1 MIALEHIL
9 DRPGQLTVGSAPAGA
24 DALLLAQYL
33 TAGSGRRVLHVAR
46 DDARMA
52 TLSASV
58 AFFSPHV
65 RVIELPAWDCLP
77 YDRTSPNGHV
87 VARRIEALSVLA
99 TEAANGPPEGGQPT
113 LVATTVNA
121 LLQRVPPRAVFV
133 DAGLRA
139 PVGVRVDRDKLLR
152 FFERNG
158 YVRATTVREPGEYAV
173 RGGIID
179 VFPSGSSVPLRLD
192 LFGDELEE
200 IRAFDPVD
208 QRTIESRRELTLS
221 PVSEITLTKARIRQ
235 FREAYRAL
243 FGATA
248 GGDPIYEAVS
258 AGQRY
263 AGMEHWLS
271 LFHDALDSVLD
282 YLPGVPVVL
291 DEQANEARDARLETI
306 QDYFQARVTGGS
318 AADSGG
324 VYRPVPPEHMYL
336 SAADWDQWLSTR
348 PVARFTAFE
357 IAGEKN
363 TRDAGAKGGL
373 SFAEAR
379 ARRDSGLFDAV
390 VAAIQGEHGQGRRVV
405 VAGLSTGARDRLSN
419 MLADHGLDAQTRVES
434 WAQALALPPR
444 VVGLVVSPLESGF
457 RADAFT
463 VITEQDVLGERM
475 ARPARR
481 QRKAE
486 NVISEATSLAVGDF
500 VVHREHG
507 IGRYDGLLAI
517 EAAGAPH
524 DCLRVLYAGDDKLFV
539 PVENIEVLSRYGA
552 GDTTA
557 QLDKLGGA
565 GWQSRKAR
573 VKQRIREIAEH
584 LIRVA
589 AEREVRIAEKLTTPA
604 GTYDEFAAR
613 FPYPETDDQLRA
625 IEETLD
631 DMASGKPMDRLICGD
646 VGFGKTEVAL
656 RAAFVAAMAGGQVAV
671 VVPTTLLCR
680 QHFEVIRQRFADLPL
695 NVAQLSRLVSS
706 RDASI
711 NRKGVADG
719 TVDIV
724 VGTHALLSKSI
735 NFKRL
740 SLLIVDEEQHFG
752 VAQKE
757 RLKQLKADVHVLTL
771 TATPIPRTL
780 QMALSGVR
788 TMSMI
793 ATPPVDRLAIRS
805 FVQPY
810 DSVVIREAVLRE
822 KYRGGQ
828 IFYVCPRIRDLE
840 SIYERLEKLVPEV
853 RFAVAHGQM
862 AASELES
869 VMTAFYE
876 RKFDLLLSTQ
886 IVESGLDLPNAN
898 TIIIHR
904 ADMFG
909 LAQLYQLRGRV
920 GRGKIRA
927 YAYLTTTPGKIL
939 TEAAERRLHVM
950 QTLDSLGAG
959 FTLASHDLDIRGAG
973 NLLGEEQ
980 SGQIREVGVELYQ
993 RMLEEAVA
1001 DARGRAGDVVEME
1014 WTPQITIGIP
1024 VLISED
1030 YVPDLGLRLSLYRRA
1045 ADLQSRSEIE
1055 AFAAEMI
1062 DRFGPLKQGVENL
1075 LQIVEIKN
1083 LCRAVG
1089 VEKLDAG
1096 PKGAVIAF
1104 RENRFANP
1112 QGLIGFIAGQAGRV
1126 TLRPDHRL
1134 IYRRDWEDATDRL
1147 KGARTILLR
1156 LRELTDDVAPAT
1168 AIAN

>member
-1 MIALEHIL
+1 MIELEHCL
-9 DRPGQLTVGSAPAGA
+9 DRAGALTIGSTPAGV
-24 DALLLAQYL
+24 DALLVAGYL
-33 TAGSGRRVLHVAR
+33 TGSKGRRVIHVAR

-52 TLSASV
+52 QFAASV
-58 AFFSPHV
+58 GFFAPDV
-65 RVIELPAWDCLP
+65 RVIEFPAWDCLP

-87 VARRIEALSVLA
+87 VARRIDALTTLA
-99 TEAANGPPEGGQPT
+99 GERDGPDRPPT
-113 LVATTVNA
+113 LIATTVNA
-121 LLQRVPPRAVFV
+121 LLQRVPPAATFANAALRVRA
-133 DAGLRA
+133 GERL
-139 PVGVRVDRDKLLR
+139 DREALLA
-152 FFERNG
+152 FFESNG

-173 RGGIID
+173 RGGIVD
-179 VFPSGSSVPLRLD
+179 VYPTGSDLPLRLD

-200 IRAFDPVD
+200 IRGFDPVD
-208 QRTIESRRELTLS
+208 QRTTDKRKRFVLS
-221 PVSEITLTKARIRQ
+221 PVSEITLTPERIRL
-235 FREAYRAL
+235 FREGYRGL

-248 GGDPIYEAVS
+248 AVDPIYEAVS

-263 AGMEHWLS
+263 AGMEHWLP
-271 LFHDALDSVLD
+271 LFYPELDSILD
-282 YLPGVPVVL
+282 YLPGVPVTF
-291 DEQANEARDARLETI
+291 DEQTIESRDARLDTI
-306 QDYFQARVTGGS
+306 QDYYQARSAGGA

-324 VYRPVPPEHMYL
+324 VYRPVPPERLYL
-336 SAADWDQWLSTR
+336 SAGDWDAHLATR
-348 PVARFTAFE
+348 PTARFTAFE
-357 IAGEKN
+357 IAGEKGS
-363 TRDAGAKGGL
+363 RDAGARAGP
-373 SFAEAR
+373 SFTEAR
-379 ARRDSGLFDAV
+379 ARRDAQLFDAV
-390 VAAIQGEHGQGRRVV
+390 VAAIDEEHAARRRVIV
-405 VAGLSTGARDRLSN
+405 CGLSTGARDRLN
-419 MLADHGLDAQTRVES
+419 NLLAEHQLQAQTRVDS
-434 WAQALALPPR
+434 WSQALALPPR

-457 RADAFT
+457 RIDGLT
-463 VITEQDVLGERM
+463 VMTEQDILGERM

-481 QRKAE
+481 QRRAE
-486 NVISEATSLAVGDF
+486 NVISEATSLAVGDL
-500 VVHREHG
+500 VVHRDHG
-507 IGRYDGLLAI
+507 IGRYDGLVAV

-552 GDTTA
+552 GDA
-557 QLDKLGGA
+557 ESQLDKLGGA

-589 AEREVRIAEKLTTPA
+589 AEREVRTAEKLATPA
-604 GTYDEFAAR
+604 GIYDEFAAR

-625 IEETLD
+625 IEQTLA

-680 QHFEVIRQRFADLPL
+680 QHYEVIRQRFADLPL
-695 NVAQLSRLVSS
+695 RIAQLSRLVSA
-706 RDASI
+706 RDATLI
-711 NRKGVADG
+711 RREVAEG
-719 TVDIV
+719 TMDIV
-724 VGTHALLSKSI
+724 VGTHALLAKSTR
-735 NFKRL
+735 FKRL

-757 RLKQLKADVHVLTL
+757 RLKQLKSDVHVLTL

-793 ATPPVDRLAIRS
+793 ATPPVDRLAVRT

-810 DSVVIREAVLRE
+810 DPVVLRE
-822 KYRGGQ
+822 AILREHYRGGQ
-828 IFYVCPRIRDLE
+828 TFYVCPRVRDLE
-840 SIYERLEKLVPEV
+840 TVRERLVKLVPEIK
-853 RFAVAHGQM
+853 FAVAHGQL
-862 AASELES
+862 AASDLEA
-869 VMTAFYE
+869 VMTDFYE

-927 YAYLTTTPGKIL
+927 YAYLTTTPGKAL
-939 TEAAERRLHVM
+939 TGAAEQRLRVM

-959 FTLASHDLDIRGAG
+959 FSLASYDLDIRGAG

-993 RMLEEAVA
+993 QMLEEAVA
-1001 DARGRAGDVVEME
+1001 EARGRVGAEMPDSE
-1014 WTPQITIGIP
+1014 WSPQITIGVP
-1024 VLISED
+1024 VLIPED

-1045 ADLQSRSEIE
+1045 ADLADKAEIE
-1055 AFAAEMI
+1055 SFAAELI
-1062 DRFGPLKQGVENL
+1062 DRFGSLPDGVENL

-1083 LCRAVG
+1083 LCRSVG
-1089 VEKLDAG
+1089 VDKLDAG
-1096 PKGAVIAF
+1096 PKGAVLTF
-1104 RENRFANP
+1104 RDNRFANP
-1112 QGLIGFIAGQAGRV
+1112 QGLIAFITGQAGKV
-1126 TLRPDHRL
+1126 QIRPDHKL
-1134 IYRRDWEDATDRL
+1134 VYRRDWTRIEDRV
-1147 KGARTILLR
+1147 KGARFLLR
-1156 LRELTDDVAPAT
+1156 RLLEVVNAAEQRKT
-1168 AIAN
+1168 AVS

>member
-1 MIALEHIL
+1 MIDLADIL
-9 DRPGQLTVGSAPAGA
+9 DAPGRLTVGSVPAGV
-24 DALLLAQYL
+24 DALLLAHYL
-33 TAGSGRRVLHVAR
+33 SGAPGRRVLHVAR
-46 DDARMA
+46 DDARLA
-52 TLSASV
+52 LTAASV
-58 AFFSPHV
+58 AFFAPDV
-65 RVIELPAWDCLP
+65 RVLEFPAWDCLP
-77 YDRTSPNGHV
+77 YDRASPNGHV
-87 VARRIEALSVLA
+87 VARRIETLTTLA
-99 TEAANGPPEGGQPT
+99 AEAEAGTANRRPT

-121 LLQRVPPRAVFV
+121 LLQRVPPRATFV
-133 DAGLRA
+133 DAGLSAR
-139 PVGVRVDRDKLLR
+139 VGETIDRERLLQ

-158 YVRATTVREPGEYAV
+158 YVRATTVREPGEYAA

-179 VFPSGSSVPLRLD
+179 VFPAGSDVPLRLD

-208 QRTIESRRELTLS
+208 QRTTASRKKLVLA
-221 PVSEITLTKARIRQ
+221 PVSEITLTPERIRQ
-235 FREAYRAL
+235 FREGYRAL

-248 GGDPIYEAVS
+248 GADPLYEAVS
-258 AGQRY
+258 AGHRY
-263 AGMEHWLS
+263 AGMEHWLP
-271 LFHDALDSVLD
+271 LFYGALDGILD
-282 YLPGVPVVL
+282 YLPGVPVAL
-291 DEQANEARDARLETI
+291 DEQAVEARDARLDTI
-306 QDYFQARVTGGS
+306 QDYFQARAAAGA

-324 VYRPVPPEHMYL
+324 VYRPVPPERLYL
-336 SAADWDQWLSTR
+336 SAADWDASLAVR
-348 PVARFTAFE
+348 PVAQLTHFE
-357 IAGEKN
+357 IAGEKH
-363 TRDAGAKGGL
+363 TRDAGARGSP

-379 ARRDSGLFDAV
+379 ARHDSGLFDSV
-390 VAAIQGEHGQGRRVV
+390 VAAIGVEHGDGRRVV
-405 VAGLSTGARDRLSN
+405 VTGLSTGARDRLSGL
-419 MLADHGLDAQTRVES
+419 LAEHGLDAQTRVDS
-434 WAQALALPPR
+434 WQQALALPPR
-444 VVGLVVSPLESGF
+444 VVGAVVAPLETGF
-457 RADAFT
+457 RADRLT
-463 VITEQDVLGERM
+463 VITEQDILGERM

-486 NVISEATSLAVGDF
+486 NVITEATALAVGDL
-500 VVHREHG
+500 VVHRDHG
-507 IGRYDGLLAI
+507 IGRYDGLVAV

-539 PVENIEVLSRYGA
+539 PVENIEVLSRYG
-552 GDTTA
+552 TA
-557 QLDKLGGA
+557 DGMTQLDRLGGA
-565 GWQSRKAR
+565 GWQSRKAK
-573 VKQRIREIAEH
+573 VKQRIREIAAH

-589 AEREVRIAEKLTTPA
+589 AEREVRVADKLATPA
-604 GTYDEFAAR
+604 GIYDEFAAR

-625 IEETLD
+625 IEQTLD

-680 QHFEVIRQRFADLPL
+680 QHYEVIRQRFADLPL
-695 NVAQLSRLVSS
+695 RVAQLSRLVAS
-706 RDASI
+706 RDAAAV
-711 NRKGVADG
+711 RAGVADG

-724 VGTHALLSKSI
+724 VGTHALLAKTI
-735 NFKRL
+735 KFKRL
-740 SLLIVDEEQHFG
+740 SLLVVDEEQHFG

-757 RLKQLKADVHVLTL
+757 RLKQLKTDVHVLTL

-793 ATPPVDRLAIRS
+793 ATPPVDRLAVRT

-810 DSVVIREAVLRE
+810 DGVVIREAILRE
-822 KYRGGQ
+822 RYRGGQ
-828 IFYVCPRIRDLE
+828 IFYVCPRVRDLE
-840 SIYERLEKLVPEV
+840 TVRERLEKLVPEV
-853 RFAVAHGQM
+853 RMRVAHGQM
-862 AASELES
+862 APSDLEA
-869 VMTAFYE
+869 VMTDFYE
-876 RKFDLLLSTQ
+876 RRFDLLLSTQ

-898 TIIIHR
+898 TIVIHR

-927 YAYLTTTPGKIL
+927 YAYLTTTPGKVL

-993 RMLEEAVA
+993 QMLEEAVA
-1001 DARGRAGDVVEME
+1001 EARGRVDDVGESE

-1024 VLISED
+1024 VLIPED

-1045 ADLQSRSEIE
+1045 ADLHDKSEIE
-1055 AFAAEMI
+1055 AFAAELI
-1062 DRFGPLKQGVENL
+1062 DRFGPLTEGVENL

-1083 LCRAVG
+1083 LCRAAG
-1089 VEKLDAG
+1089 IEKLDAG
-1096 PKGAVIAF
+1096 PKGAVVAF

-1112 QGLIGFIAGQAGRV
+1112 QGLVSFIAGQAGRV
-1126 TLRPDHRL
+1126 ALRPDHRL
-1134 IYRRDWEDATDRL
+1134 VYRRDWTNVSERV
-1147 KGARTILLR
+1147 KGTRFLLRR
-1156 LRELTDDVAPAT
+1156 LRELVEARA
-1168 AIAN
+1168 A